1 VLDYYLKEK
10 AAAPIQL
17 EILDSEGRLV
27 RRFASDDEV
36 RKVNP
41 DDLPFPASWA
51 QSPPP
56 PSAEAGMHRFVWD
69 LRYAA
74 PVGPGRRFRG
84 GSGPWA
90 LPGTYT
96 IKLTA
101 HGKSASQPLTIK
113 MDPRVKTTQEQLVR
127 QFELASRL
135 SARQGEVSA
144 ATQQASELRKQIEAR
159 KKEAGANSDAAKAL
173 DDFNQ
178 KLDALTEQDGGGG
191 FGLFGLSLP
200 NKEQEPMGKVA
211 SALSGLMSVV
221 ESADVAPSADA
232 AVASDKWDHAASETM
247 ARWSTFQKEELA
259 NANAVLQRASLKPLV
274 VTEPPSH

>member
-1 VLDYYLKEK
+1 
-10 AAAPIQL
+10 
-17 EILDSEGRLV
+17 
-27 RRFASDDEV
+27 
-36 RKVNP
+36 
-41 DDLPFPASWA
+41 
-51 QSPPP
+51 
-56 PSAEAGMHRFVWD
+56 MHRFVWD

-74 PVGPGRRFRG
+74 ASGPRRGFRG

-90 LPGTYT
+90 LPGNYT

-135 SARQGEVSA
+135 SARQDEVSA
-144 ATQQASELRKQIEAR
+144 ATQRVSELRKQIETR
-159 KKEAGANSDAAKAL
+159 KKEAGSNSEAARTL
-173 DDFNQ
+173 DDLNQ
-178 KLDALTEQDGGGG
+178 KLVALTEQEGGGG

-200 NKEQEPMGKVA
+200 SNEHEPLQRVA
-211 SALSGLMSVV
+211 SALGGLMSVV

-232 AVASDKWDHAASETM
+232 SLASDKWDRAASETM

-259 NANAVLQRASLKPLV
+259 NANAVLQKASLKPLV
-274 VTEPPSH
+274 VTEPLSH

>member
-1 VLDYYLKEK
+1 MLDYYLKEK
-10 AAAPIQL
+10 SAAPIQL

-74 PVGPGRRFRG
+74 ASGPRRGFRG

-90 LPGTYT
+90 LPGNYT

-135 SARQGEVSA
+135 SARQDEVSA
-144 ATQQASELRKQIEAR
+144 ATQRVSELRKQIETR
-159 KKEAGANSDAAKAL
+159 KKEAGSNSEAARTL
-173 DDFNQ
+173 DDLNQ
-178 KLDALTEQDGGGG
+178 KLVALTEQEGGGG

-200 NKEQEPMGKVA
+200 SNEHEPLQRVA
-211 SALSGLMSVV
+211 SALGGLMSVV

-232 AVASDKWDHAASETM
+232 SLASDKWDRAASETM

-259 NANAVLQRASLKPLV
+259 NANAVLQKASLKPLV
-274 VTEPPSH
+274 VTEPLSH

>member
-1 VLDYYLKEK
+1 LKEK
-10 AAAPIQL
+10 SAAPIQL

-56 PSAEAGMHRFVWD
+56 PSTEAGMHRFVWD

-74 PVGPGRRFRG
+74 PSSPRRAFRG
-84 GSGPWA
+84 ASGPWG
-90 LPGTYT
+90 LPGNYT
-96 IKLTA
+96 VKLTA

-127 QFELASRL
+127 QFELGSRL

-144 ATQQASELRKQIEAR
+144 ASQQVSELRKQIEAR
-159 KKEAGANSDAAKAL
+159 KKEAGANSDAAKAI
-173 DDFNQ
+173 DDLNQ
-178 KLDALTEQDGGGG
+178 KLDALTEQEGAGG

-200 NKEQEPMGKVA
+200 SKEHEPLQKVA
-211 SALSGLMSVV
+211 SALGGLMSIV

-232 AVASDKWDHAASETM
+232 SLASDKWDHAALETL

-259 NANAVLQRASLKPLV
+259 NANASLQKANLKPLV
-274 VTEPPSH
+274 VTEPPAH